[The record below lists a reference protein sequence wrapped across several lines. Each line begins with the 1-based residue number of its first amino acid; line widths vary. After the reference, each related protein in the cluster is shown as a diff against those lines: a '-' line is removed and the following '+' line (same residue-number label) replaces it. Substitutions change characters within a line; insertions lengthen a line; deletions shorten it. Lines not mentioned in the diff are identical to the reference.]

1 MSYAPNK
8 KFSLLRSPVFLFLM
22 PFLFLVKSLLVLS
35 ARLRLLHHSGV
46 LAAQVLALLVLPWQT
61 AHSLEDSTYFSPL
74 KVAYLADDVPWSFT
88 NAAGEPDGIM
98 LDVWRTWSQ
107 AVGVPLRFYPMG
119 QEQAIQRLKDSD
131 IDIIASLGPEN
142 RGLDSQLELQEML
155 TTRPA
160 FFVRNDLKGK
170 ALIDTLQSYPV
181 GVVDDGVSE
190 QLVKSQY
197 PEASVQAYSSLDK
210 MIKSISNRELV
221 VFFGNSDV
229 LRYYLSARGI
239 SVDFSIEKEAGYPT
253 HGLMAAIDPKRL
265 ALRSLIQRGLDQI
278 SQDSWESI
286 SQKWFG
292 IASQEESLVIALG
305 SNTAPLSF
313 INALGRP
320 AGMFVDI
327 WRLWSRKTGV
337 PVRFRMGERDE
348 SIIDLRAGKADFHG
362 SLSPSRARSE
372 WMRMSTPYYG
382 LVSRLYFRNTPGLRD
397 PGADLDKRRIGV
409 VSKSSNEE
417 FLNTWFPEAVTVP
430 ADNVSRLIELL
441 FSGGVNVFLAEP
453 EVVESALSAMGL
465 VGEVSSSKYINMNEA
480 VAAAVLAERGDEL
493 LPLINNGLGSI
504 TADEYRAIEE
514 SWIPNSDNRYF
525 NRPRAAVN
533 LTEDERHWLAQ
544 HHVLRTVLDTN
555 NPPLVFK
562 DDKGDY
568 QGIAVD
574 FIRLIEERLGITIQI
589 ESSNNFSDVLGKAYR
604 RELDLLPM
612 IQRTDERARYLD
624 MTTPIFTVPTVILAR
639 SSDTSIRSL
648 SDLKGKN
655 VGYIPGYATYE
666 HFRDRLPE
674 IDFKPVPTAASGLN
688 RISTG
693 SLDAI
698 ILDLAT
704 ASYQLERL
712 KLTNIHIVGEAGFD
726 SHYSVGSR
734 SDWPVLAS
742 ILEKTVNSFT
752 SEERTALQARW
763 VSVSTISWAPDKELF
778 IGLLLVVV
786 TLILIIYWN
795 RRLTLEIAE
804 RERAEKEL
812 KARADLDRL
821 FSHISRQFMESSVD
835 DSIDFFLKSIGE
847 NLGFESCMLVTGS
860 HPKSI
865 IEYYWSC
872 QASFAPHV
880 YAPASRYRLKD
891 YLHLL
896 SDDIL
901 YASDKTDNS
910 RMPDEVRAI
919 WDAEQVKNVVYVPM
933 VLFGDE
939 VGGLC
944 LLNRSSSALPQADEI
959 EMLRRGGELIAVAR
973 ARQQADNALRQSEE
987 RYELAMDAASDGLW
1001 DWNIAHERI
1010 YLSPRYQAMLGYQPG
1025 ELGNTPTAWRRQ
1037 IHVDDKQATLDFF
1050 NSQFNHSDESF
1061 QCEYRIRRKD
1071 GSYATVRSKGK
1082 VVFRDSR
1089 GMPLRAVGTLID
1101 ITEQRIRERELS
1113 MARFS
1118 LDNAGDHI
1126 HWFRRDG
1133 SHKYMNK
1140 SVCKVLGFSHDEM
1153 MGMTIMDINPAVT
1166 ASSWSRLWDQ
1176 LTLRKALTYE
1186 TLRKTKDG
1194 RVFPVEV
1201 TANYMEYEGEGFL
1214 FATGRDIT
1222 DRKQAEEALHKAK
1235 EAADQ
1240 ANQAKSNFLANM
1252 SHEIR
1257 TPMNA
1262 IIGLSHLVLKTEMN
1276 NKQNDYINKIKSSAH
1291 ALLGII
1297 NDILD
1302 FSRIEAGKLNMEH
1315 IDFDLG
1321 DVFEDLY
1328 NVAIV
1333 KADEKGVDLSYDI
1346 APDVPRLLKGD
1357 PLRLGQIL
1365 LNLTH
1370 NAVKFTQEGSVQVR
1384 VKLDSGDEESVRLGF
1399 EIEDTGIGI
1408 SPEHQS
1414 RLFESFS
1421 QVDGSTTRKFGGT
1434 GLGLAICHSLVEMMK
1449 GEISVTSELD
1459 VGSTFRFSIELG
1471 RGVSLKSSASALVGT
1486 KVLVVDD
1493 KDDARALLTSHLEV
1507 FGCVVLEAENGQQAQ
1522 TLLKEHNQKGDDPIT
1537 LAMLDWRMPDM
1548 DGLELAEHIR
1558 NMNLAV
1564 SPSLIMVSAY
1574 GREEVMARA
1583 TGRVDAFLIKPV
1595 SSSVLIETM
1604 LRTLDH
1610 QQLLLRRESD
1620 QGRGADKTF
1629 GGHVL
1634 LVEDNEI
1641 NQQVAR
1647 ELLEGYGLQVSLA
1660 DNGQKA
1666 VDAVEQ
1672 FHYDLVFMDIQM
1684 PEMDGYQ
1691 ATRVIRRLPGKSD
1704 LPIVAMTAHA
1714 MTGDRERCLQVG
1726 MNDHIAK
1733 PLDPKELNHKLEMWL
1748 QPGDELMTS
1757 VVEGQ
1762 PDVAGEA
1769 EADSVVVESETGFP
1783 GIDEEEGLARVMGN
1797 RKLYDRLLRNFY
1809 QEQHTDWQELE
1820 DCLERGDWKG
1830 ARFLTHGLK
1839 GAAGS
1844 LGAKGLHKTAG
1855 AVEAELRNSEQKPS
1869 DPLLEVLRD
1878 QFTKVM
1884 DGLKLVAEEAESSVY
1899 SYGEGRVETER
1910 LSFLLSHMQTLLHE
1924 GDADAADSLPELM
1937 QGLSGMVRQ
1946 EQLNELSKRI
1956 ENYDFEE
1963 AGHVLGEVQEELAL

>member
-1 MSYAPNK
+1 MSQAPHIK
-8 KFSLLRSPVFLFLM
+8 LSLLLSFIP
-22 PFLFLVKSLLVLS
+22 LLLIRRLS
-35 ARLRLLHHSGV
+35 VTSKKLQPSKG
-46 LAAQVLALLVLPWQT
+46 LAWSIMMTLALSVLPWQS
-61 AHSLEDSTYFSPL
+61 AQSREDVPYFSPL
-74 KVAYLADDVPWSFT
+74 KVAYLIDDVPWSFT
-88 NAAGEPDGIM
+88 NDAGEPDGIM
-98 LDVWRTWSQ
+98 LDVWRTWSVAAGIQ
-107 AVGVPLRFYPMG
+107 LRFHPMNR
-119 QEQAIQRLKDSD
+119 EQAIRSLKDSD
-131 IDIIASLGPEN
+131 VDIIASLGPEN
-142 RGLDSQLELQEML
+142 RVQDRQLELQEML
-155 TTRPA
+155 TTRPV
-160 FFVRNDLKGK
+160 FFVRNDLEQQ
-170 ALIDTLQSYPV
+170 ALTEALQTYEV
-181 GVVDDGVSE
+181 GVVDDGKSE
-190 QLVKSQY
+190 NLVRSQY
-197 PEASVQAYSSLDK
+197 PKASIRLYPSLEE

-239 SVDFSIEKEAGYPT
+239 SVDFTINTEARYPAQ
-253 HGLMAAIDPKRL
+253 GLVAAIDPNRL
-265 ALRSLIQRGLDQI
+265 ALRSLIQRGLDEI
-278 SQDSWESI
+278 SQESREAL

-292 IASQEESLVIALG
+292 ISAREESLVVALG
-305 SNTAPLSF
+305 SNMAPLSF

-337 PVRFRMGERDE
+337 PVHFRMAERDE
-348 SIIDLRAGKADFHG
+348 SIDDLRTGRADFHG

-372 WMRMSTPYYG
+372 WLRMSTPYYG
-382 LVSRLYFRNTPGLRD
+382 LVSRLYFRNKPRQRD
-397 PGADLDKRRIGV
+397 PGADLENRKIGV
-409 VSKSSNEE
+409 VSQSSNEE
-417 FLNTWFPEAVTVP
+417 FLNIWFADATTVP
-430 ADNVSRLIELL
+430 ADNVFQLIDLL
-441 FSGGVNVFLAEP
+441 FHGEIDVFLAEP

-480 VAAAVLAERGDEL
+480 VAAAVMAERGDEL
-493 LPLINNGLGSI
+493 LALINKGLNNI
-504 TADEYRAIEE
+504 TADEFRSIEE

-525 NRPRAAVN
+525 NRPRTAVN
-533 LTEDERHWLAQ
+533 LTEDERRWLAQ
-544 HHVLRTVLDTN
+544 HHVLRTVLNTN
-555 NPPLVFK
+555 NPPFSFK
-562 DDKGDY
+562 DDKGDFR
-568 QGIAVD
+568 GLAID

-589 ESSNNFSDVLGKAYR
+589 EESSDFSEILGEAYR
-604 RELDLLPM
+604 RELDLVPM
-612 IQRTDERARYLD
+612 MQRTDERARYLD
-624 MTTPIFTVPTVILAR
+624 LTPPIFTVPTVVLAR
-639 SSDTSIRSL
+639 SSDTSIRTV
-648 SDLKGKN
+648 SDLEGKS
-655 VGYIPGYATYE
+655 VGYIPGHASYDY
-666 HFRDRLPE
+666 FRERMPDS
-674 IDFKPVPTAASGLN
+674 DFQPVPTGASGLN

-693 SLDAI
+693 ALDAI
-698 ILDLAT
+698 ILNLAT
-704 ASYQLERL
+704 ASYQMERL
-712 KLTNIHIVGEAGFD
+712 KLTNIHIVGEAGFNFE
-726 SHYSVGSR
+726 YAVGSR
-734 SDWPVLAS
+734 NDWPVLGS
-742 ILEKTVNSFT
+742 ILDKTINSFT
-752 SEERTALQARW
+752 SEERAALQSRW

-812 KARADLDRL
+812 KVRADLDRL
-821 FSHISRQFMESSVD
+821 FSNISRQFMESSVD

-847 NLGFESCMLVTGS
+847 SLGFESCVLVVGG
-860 HPKSI
+860 HPTAR
-865 IEYYWSC
+865 IEYFWSRL
-872 QASFAPHV
+872 ASFDPNAFNDTG
-880 YAPASRYRLKD
+880 RYRVKD

-896 SDDIL
+896 DDGIL

-910 RMPDEVRAI
+910 GMPDECKAI
-919 WDAEQVKNVVYVPM
+919 WEAEKVKNIVYVPM

-939 VGGLC
+939 VGGVC
-944 LLNRSSSALPQADEI
+944 LFNRYSSALPQADEI
-959 EMLRRGGELIAVAR
+959 ELLRRGGELIAVAR
-973 ARQQADNALRQSEE
+973 ARQEADDALRQSEE

-1001 DWNIAHERI
+1001 DWDIAHERI
-1010 YLSPRYQAMLGYQPG
+1010 YLSPRYQAMLGYQPD
-1025 ELGNTPTAWRRQ
+1025 ELGDTPAAWRRQ
-1037 IHVDDKQATLDFF
+1037 IHLDDKQATEDFF
-1050 NSQFNHSDESF
+1050 NSQFTHSDESF

-1133 SHKYMNK
+1133 SHKYVNEAA
-1140 SVCKVLGFSHDEM
+1140 CKNLGYSHDEM
-1153 MGMTIMDINPAVT
+1153 MDMTIMDINPAVT
-1166 ASSWSRLWDQ
+1166 ASSWTRLWDQ

-1186 TLRKTKDG
+1186 TLRKTLDG

-1262 IIGLSHLVLKTEMN
+1262 IIGLSHLVLKTEMSN
-1276 NKQNDYINKIKSSAH
+1276 RQNDYINKIQSSAH

-1302 FSRIEAGKLNMEH
+1302 FSRIEAGKLNMEC

-1333 KADEKGVDLSYDI
+1333 KADEKGIDLSYDI

-1384 VKLDSGDEESVRLGF
+1384 VKLESGDDENVRLGF
-1399 EIEDTGIGI
+1399 EIEDSGIGI

-1434 GLGLAICHSLVEMMK
+1434 GLGLAICSSLVEMMNGK
-1449 GEISVTSELD
+1449 ISVTSELD
-1459 VGSTFRFSIELG
+1459 IGSTFRFSIDMG
-1471 RGVSLKSSASALVGT
+1471 RGVLLKSSASALMGA

-1507 FGCVVLEAENGQQAQ
+1507 FGCQVLVAENGQQAQ
-1522 TLLKEHNQKGDDPIT
+1522 ALLQEHNLKGERPIT
-1537 LAMLDWRMPDM
+1537 LALLDWRMPDM

-1558 NMNLAV
+1558 NMNLPECPA
-1564 SPSLIMVSAY
+1564 LIMVSAY

-1595 SSSVLIETM
+1595 SSSVLMETM
-1604 LRTLDH
+1604 LRTLDR
-1610 QQLLLRRESD
+1610 QQLQSRRDLD
-1620 QGRGADKTF
+1620 QDEATERAFK
-1629 GGHVL
+1629 GHVL

-1647 ELLEGYGLQVSLA
+1647 ELLEGFGLRVSLA
-1660 DNGQKA
+1660 DNGKRA

-1672 FHYDLVFMDIQM
+1672 HHYGLVFMDIQM

-1691 ATRVIRRLPGKSD
+1691 ATRIIRRLPGKSE

-1733 PLDPKELNHKLEMWL
+1733 PLDPKELGNMLEMWL
-1748 QPGDELMTS
+1748 QPADA
-1757 VVEGQ
+1757 VEAVII
-1762 PDVAGEA
+1762 DAEA
-1769 EADSVVVESETGFP
+1769 EWPEAQAVESKAAEPVPEGTKVELP
-1783 GIDEEEGLARVMGN
+1783 GIDIEEGLNRVMGN

-1809 QEQHTDWQELE
+1809 QDQHTDWQELE
-1820 DCLERGDWKG
+1820 SCLEQQDWKG

-1839 GAAGS
+1839 GVAGS
-1844 LGAKGLHKTAG
+1844 LGAKALHKAAG
-1855 AVEAELRNSEQKPS
+1855 AVEAELRSSEQRPS
-1869 DPLLEVLRD
+1869 QILLETLRAR
-1878 QFTKVM
+1878 FTEVM
-1884 DGLKLVAEEAESSVY
+1884 DELETFKAEAEPTPY
-1899 SYGEGRVETER
+1899 NYGEGRVETER
-1910 LSFLLSHMQTLLHE
+1910 LSFLLSNMQTLLQE
-1924 GDADAADSLPELM
+1924 GDADAADSLPELVR
-1937 QGLSGMVRQ
+1937 GLSGMVNQ
-1946 EQLNELSKRI
+1946 KQLDELCRRV
-1956 ENYDFEE
+1956 ENYDFDE
-1963 AGHVLGEVQEELAL
+1963 AGQVVDELQEELTL

>member
-1 MSYAPNK
+1 MSYVPNK
-8 KFSLLRSPVFLFLM
+8 KSCLLLPPVFLFLM
-22 PFLFLVKSLLVLS
+22 QCLLVLS
-35 ARLRLLHHSGV
+35 VRLQSTKRPAILPVLL
-46 LAAQVLALLVLPWQT
+46 LALLALPWQS
-61 AHSLEDSTYFSPL
+61 ARSLEDSSYFSPL

-98 LDVWRTWSQ
+98 LDAWRTWSRE
-107 AVGVPLRFYPMG
+107 VGVPLRFYPMNH
-119 QEQAIQRLKDSD
+119 EQAVRRLKDND
-131 IDIIASLGPEN
+131 IDIIASLGPED
-142 RGLDSQLELQEML
+142 RGLGSNLQLQEII

-160 FFVRNDLKGK
+160 FFVRNDLEDK
-170 ALIDTLQSYPV
+170 ALIDTVQTYPV

-190 QLVKSQY
+190 ELVKSQY
-197 PEASVQAYSSLDK
+197 PNANVRTYPSLDE

-221 VFFGNSDV
+221 VFLGNSDV
-229 LRYYLSARGI
+229 LRYFLSARGI
-239 SVDFSIEKEAGYPT
+239 SVDFNIEKEINYPEQR
-253 HGLMAAIDPKRL
+253 LVAAINPDRK
-265 ALRSLIQRGLDQI
+265 ALGSLIQRGLDEI
-278 SQDSWESI
+278 GSESWELL

-292 IASQEESLVIALG
+292 ITTQEESLVVALV

-327 WRLWSRKTGV
+327 WRLWSRKTGI
-337 PVRFRMGERDE
+337 PVRFRMAERDE
-348 SIIDLRAGKADFHG
+348 TILDLRTGKADFHG

-382 LVSRLYFRNTPGLRD
+382 LVSRLYYRNVPGQRD

-417 FLNTWFPEAVTVP
+417 FLNIWFPDAVTVP

-441 FSGGVNVFLAEP
+441 FRGEVEVFLAEP

-465 VGEVSSSKYINMNEA
+465 VGEVNSSKYINMNEA

-504 TADEYRAIEE
+504 TGDEFRAIEE

-544 HHVLRTVLDTN
+544 HHVLRTVLNTN
-555 NPPLVFK
+555 NPPLAFK
-562 DDKGDY
+562 DDKGDI

-589 ESSNNFSDVLGKAYR
+589 EESNNFSEVLGQAYR

-612 IQRTDERARYLD
+612 VQRTDERSRYLD
-624 MTTPIFTVPTVILAR
+624 ITKPVFTVPTVILAR

-648 SDLKGKN
+648 PDLKGKT
-655 VGYIPGYATYE
+655 VGYIPGYAAFEY
-666 HFRDRLPE
+666 FRERVPE
-674 IDFKPVPTAASGLN
+674 IDFKPVPNAANGLN

-698 ILDLAT
+698 IINLAT

-712 KLTNIHIVGEAGFD
+712 KLTNIHIVGEAGF
-726 SHYSVGSR
+726 SYEYAVGSR
-734 SDWPVLAS
+734 NDWPVLGT
-742 ILEKTVNSFT
+742 ILDKTVNSFT
-752 SEERTALQARW
+752 SDELTALQARW

-835 DSIDFFLKSIGE
+835 DSINFFLKSVGE
-847 NLGFESCMLVTGS
+847 NLGFESCLLVTGS
-860 HPKSI
+860 YPNGL
-865 IEYYWSC
+865 IEHFWS
-872 QASFAPHV
+872 QRVSFDPHV
-880 YAPASRYRLKD
+880 YDPASRYRLKD

-901 YASDKTDNS
+901 YASDKTDNT
-910 RMPDEVRAI
+910 RMPDECKAI
-919 WDAEQVKNVVYVPM
+919 WDAEKVQNVVYVPM

-944 LLNRSSSALPQADEI
+944 LLNRNSSALPQADEI
-959 EMLRRGGELIAVAR
+959 ELLRRGGELIAVAR

-1001 DWNIAHERI
+1001 DWNIVHERI
-1010 YLSPRYQAMLGYQPG
+1010 YLSPRYQTMLGYQPG

-1050 NSQFNHSDESF
+1050 NSQFSHSDESF

-1133 SHKYMNK
+1133 SHKYVNE
-1140 SVCKVLGFSHDEM
+1140 SVCKVLGYSLDEM
-1153 MGMTIMDINPAVT
+1153 MDMTIMDINPAVT

-1186 TLRKTKDG
+1186 TLRKTRDG

-1262 IIGLSHLVLKTEMN
+1262 IIGLSHLVLKTEMTG
-1276 NKQNDYINKIKSSAH
+1276 KQNDYVSKIQSSAH

-1302 FSRIEAGKLNMEH
+1302 FSRIEAGKLNMER

-1328 NVAIV
+1328 NVAIL
-1333 KADEKGVDLSYDI
+1333 KADEKGIDLSYDI

-1370 NAVKFTQEGSVQVR
+1370 NAVKFTQNGSVQVR
-1384 VKLDSGDEESVRLGF
+1384 VKLESGDDESVRLGF

-1434 GLGLAICHSLVEMMK
+1434 GLGLAICRSLVGMMN

-1459 VGSTFRFSIELG
+1459 VGSTFRFVIDLG
-1471 RGVSLKSSASALVGT
+1471 RGVSLKSSASALMGI

-1507 FGCVVLEAENGQQAQ
+1507 FGCVVLEAENGEQAQ
-1522 TLLKEHNQKGDDPIT
+1522 MLLREHNQQGDDPVT
-1537 LAMLDWRMPDM
+1537 LALLDWRMPDM

-1558 NMNLAV
+1558 NMNLTV
-1564 SPSLIMVSAY
+1564 CPSLIMVSAY

-1604 LRTLDH
+1604 LRAMDR
-1610 QQLLLRRESD
+1610 QQLLLRRDADTDSD
-1620 QGRGADKTF
+1620 AERTF
-1629 GGHVL
+1629 SGHVL

-1647 ELLEGYGLQVSLA
+1647 ELLEGFGLQVSLA

-1666 VDAVEQ
+1666 VDAIELH
-1672 FHYDLVFMDIQM
+1672 HYDLVFMDIQM

-1691 ATRVIRRLPGKSD
+1691 ATRIIRRLPGKSD

-1733 PLDPKELNHKLEMWL
+1733 PLDPKELGQKLEMWL
-1748 QPGDELMTS
+1748 QAEKSTS
-1757 VVEGQ
+1757 AAMAQVNSVSTE
-1762 PDVAGEA
+1762 PLPT
-1769 EADSVVVESETGFP
+1769 DSVESTSENGLP

-1809 QEQHTDWQELE
+1809 EDQHTDWQELE
-1820 DCLERGDWKG
+1820 ECLDRNDWNG

-1844 LGAKGLHKTAG
+1844 LGAKALQQAAG
-1855 AVEAELRNSEQKPS
+1855 AVEAELRNSDQRPSEQ
-1869 DPLLEVLRD
+1869 LLVNLHNRFNEV
-1878 QFTKVM
+1878 M
-1884 DGLKLVAEEAESSVY
+1884 GGLQSVTAESEPAVY

-1910 LSFLLSHMQTLLHE
+1910 LSFLLSHMQTLLQE

-1946 EQLNELSKRI
+1946 EQLDELCRRV
-1956 ENYDFEE
+1956 ENYDFDE
-1963 AGHVLGEVQEELAL
+1963 ASHVLGEVQEELTL

>member
-1 MSYAPNK
+1 MSYVPYNNSK
-8 KFSLLRSPVFLFLM
+8 LQSLPTPLFLLWYLVRRCIRAALFDKAGKLT
-22 PFLFLVKSLLVLS
+22 FLM
-35 ARLRLLHHSGV
+35 
-46 LAAQVLALLVLPWQT
+46 LVLPFFLLSGQT
-61 AHSLEDSTYFSPL
+61 ADARDGGPYFTPL
-74 KVAYLADDVPWSFT
+74 KVAYFTDDVPWSFT

-98 LDVWRTWSQ
+98 VDIWRTWSRG
-107 AVGVPLRFYPMG
+107 VGVPLIFYPMN
-119 QEQAIQRLKDSD
+119 QKQAIRRLKNSE
-131 IDIIASLGPEN
+131 IDIIANLGPEEQVSEKN
-142 RGLDSQLELQEML
+142 LELQEIIV
-155 TTRPA
+155 TRPS
-160 FFVRNDLKGK
+160 FFIRDDLGEKS
-170 ALIDTLQSYPV
+170 LIDLLQTYEV
-181 GVVDDGVSE
+181 GVVDDGVSYR
-190 QLVKSQY
+190 LAKSQY
-197 PEASVQAYSSLDK
+197 PEANFRLYSSLES
-210 MIKSISNRELV
+210 MIQSISNRELV
-221 VFFGNSDV
+221 VFFGNNDE

-239 SVDFSIEKEAGYPT
+239 NVDFRICANVEFPAQ
-253 HGLMAAIDPKRL
+253 GLVAAFDPSRL
-265 ALRSLIQRGLDQI
+265 ALRSLIQRGLSDMDQ
-278 SQDSWESI
+278 DDWESI
-286 SQKWFG
+286 SQKWLG
-292 IASQEESLVIALG
+292 ISVQEESLVVALG

-348 SIIDLRAGKADFHG
+348 TILDLRAGKADFHG

-382 LVSRLYFRNTPGLRD
+382 LVSRLYYRNTPGISD
-397 PGADLDKRRIGV
+397 PGAELDGRKVGV
-409 VSKSSNEE
+409 VSQSSNEE
-417 FLNTWFPEAVTVP
+417 FLRTWFPQVHTVP
-430 ADNVSRLIELL
+430 ANNVSQLVDMLFNADIE
-441 FSGGVNVFLAEP
+441 VFLAEP

-465 VGEVSSSKYINMNEA
+465 IGEVASSKYINMNEA
-480 VAAAVLAERGDEL
+480 VAAAVLAERGNEL
-493 LPLINNGLGSI
+493 LPLINKGLSSI
-504 TADEYRAIEE
+504 TADEFRAIEE

-533 LTEDERHWLAQ
+533 LTEEERHWLAQ
-544 HHVLRTVLDTN
+544 HHVLRTVVAVD
-555 NPPLVFK
+555 NPPLSFK
-562 DDKGDY
+562 DENGDY
-568 QGIAVD
+568 QGIAID

-589 ESSNNFSDVLGKAYR
+589 DEANVWSNVLGQAYR
-604 RELDLLPM
+604 RELDILAM
-612 IQRTDERARYLD
+612 VQKTDERARYLD
-624 MTTPIFTVPTVILAR
+624 TTASVFTVPTVILAR
-639 SSDTSIRSL
+639 SSDTSINSL
-648 SDLKGKN
+648 SDLKGKS
-655 VGYIPGYATYE
+655 VGYIPGFAVHEYYRE
-666 HFRDRLPE
+666 RMPE
-674 IDFKPVPTAASGLN
+674 IDFKPVPSAASGLN

-698 ILDLAT
+698 IINLAT
-704 ASYQLERL
+704 ASYQLDRL
-712 KLTNIHIVGEAGFD
+712 KLTNIHIVGEAG
-726 SHYSVGSR
+726 YNYEYTVASR
-734 SDWPVLAS
+734 NDWPILSS
-742 ILEKTVNSFT
+742 ILEKTVNSLT
-752 SEERTALQARW
+752 SDEMTALQSRW

-804 RERAEKEL
+804 RERAEQEL
-812 KARADLDRL
+812 KARAELDRL
-821 FSHISRQFMESSVD
+821 FSNISRRFMENSVGE
-835 DSIDFFLKSIGE
+835 SVEFFLNSIGK
-847 NLGFESCMLVTGS
+847 NLEFEHCLMTVGS
-860 HPKSI
+860 YPQNT
-865 IEYYWSC
+865 IEQHWSRSK
-872 QASFAPHV
+872 QFDISVFNLA
-880 YAPASRYRLKD
+880 RKYRLKD
-891 YLHLL
+891 YLHSLG
-896 SDDIL
+896 DGIL
-901 YASDKTDNS
+901 YCNSRTDNS
-910 RMPDEVRAI
+910 RMPDECRTM
-919 WDAEQVKNVVYVPM
+919 WEKLELRNVIFVPM
-933 VLFGDE
+933 VLFGND
-939 VGGLC
+939 VGGLV
-944 LLNRSSSALPQADEI
+944 LINRDSESLPQTDEL
-959 EMLRRGGELIAVAR
+959 ELLRRGAELIAVAR
-973 ARQQADNALRQSEE
+973 ARQQADDALRQSEE

-1001 DWNIAHERI
+1001 DWDIAHDRI
-1010 YLSPRYQAMLGYQPG
+1010 YLSPRYQLMLGYQPG
-1025 ELGNTPTAWRRQ
+1025 EMGTTPSAWRRQ

-1050 NSQFNHSDESF
+1050 NSQFSHSDESF

-1133 SHKYMNK
+1133 SHKYVNE
-1140 SVCKVLGFSHDEM
+1140 SVCKVLGFSLDEM
-1153 MGMTIMDINPAVT
+1153 MDMTIMDINPAVT
-1166 ASSWSRLWDQ
+1166 ASSWARLWDQ

-1186 TLRKTKDG
+1186 TLRKTRDG
-1194 RVFPVEV
+1194 RVFPVEI

-1262 IIGLSHLVLKTEMN
+1262 IIGLSHLVLKTEMT
-1276 NKQNDYINKIKSSAH
+1276 NKQNDYIGKIKSSAH

-1302 FSRIEAGKLNMEH
+1302 FSRIEAGKLNMEC

-1333 KADEKGVDLSYDI
+1333 KADEKGIDLSYDI

-1384 VKLDSGDEESVRLGF
+1384 VKLDSGDDERVRLGF
-1399 EIEDTGIGI
+1399 EIEDSGIGI

-1434 GLGLAICHSLVEMMK
+1434 GLGLAICRSLVEMMN

-1459 VGSTFRFSIELG
+1459 EGSTFRFSIDLD
-1471 RGVSLKSSASALVGT
+1471 RGVSLKSSASALVGK

-1493 KDDARALLTSHLEV
+1493 KEDARALLTSHLEV
-1507 FGCVVLEAENGQQAQ
+1507 FGCQVLVAENGQQAQ
-1522 TLLKEHNQKGDDPIT
+1522 TLLQEHNLKGDAPVT
-1537 LAMLDWRMPDM
+1537 MALLDWRMPDM
-1548 DGLELAEHIR
+1548 DGMELAEHIR
-1558 NMNLAV
+1558 NMNLPV
-1564 SPSLIMVSAY
+1564 CPSLIMVSAY

-1595 SSSVLIETM
+1595 SSPVLIETM
-1604 LRTLDH
+1604 LRTLDNK
-1610 QQLLLRRESD
+1610 QMLSRKDSGQDD
-1620 QGRGADKTF
+1620 QAGKVF
-1629 GGHVL
+1629 SGHVL

-1647 ELLEGYGLQVSLA
+1647 ELLEGYGLQISLA
-1660 DNGQKA
+1660 DNGQNA
-1666 VDAVEQ
+1666 VDAIEEG
-1672 FHYDLVFMDIQM
+1672 HYDLVFMDIQM

-1714 MTGDRERCLQVG
+1714 MMGDRERCLQVG

-1733 PLDPKELNHKLEMWL
+1733 PLDPKELSIKLEMWL
-1748 QPGDELMTS
+1748 QTS
-1757 VVEGQ
+1757 DRKVTPVIEVEPDAAAVVE
-1762 PDVAGEA
+1762 PETKGEL
-1769 EADSVVVESETGFP
+1769 P
-1783 GIDEEEGLARVMGN
+1783 GIDEEEGLGRVMGN
-1797 RKLYDRLLRNFY
+1797 RKLYERLLCNFY
-1809 QEQHTDWQELE
+1809 QDQRTDWEELE
-1820 DCLERGDWKG
+1820 DCLTRSDWKG

-1844 LGAKGLHKTAG
+1844 LGAIHLHKAAG
-1855 AVEAELRNSEQKPS
+1855 AVETALRGEEKHPS
-1869 DPLLEVLRD
+1869 AALMNQLHNTFHE
-1878 QFTKVM
+1878 VM
-1884 DGLKLVAEEAESSVY
+1884 DGLKGFRAEEEPAVY

-1910 LSFLLSHMQTLLHE
+1910 LSFLLGHMQTLLQD
-1924 GDADAADSLPELM
+1924 GDASASDSLPELM
-1937 QGLSGMVRQ
+1937 QGLSGMVKQ
-1946 EQLNELSKRI
+1946 EQLDELCKRV
-1956 ENYDFEE
+1956 ENYDFDE
-1963 AGHVLGEVQEELAL
+1963 AGHVLSELQEELTL

>member
-1 MSYAPNK
+1 MSYAPHK
-8 KFSLLRSPVFLFLM
+8 KFFLLLTLIPLLLMRRLAVSFVKQEPSKGFALSTVLVLVFSLL
-22 PFLFLVKSLLVLS
+22 
-35 ARLRLLHHSGV
+35 
-46 LAAQVLALLVLPWQT
+46 PWQSVQ
-61 AHSLEDSTYFSPL
+61 SLEDSTYFSPL
-74 KVAYLADDVPWSFT
+74 KVAYLTDDVPWSFT

-98 LDVWRTWSQ
+98 LDVWRTWSK
-107 AVGVPLRFYPMG
+107 AVGIPLRFYPIN
-119 QEQAIQRLKDSD
+119 QEQAIHRLKNSD

-142 RGLDSQLELQEML
+142 RVLGSKLELQEML

-160 FFVRNDLKGK
+160 FFVRNDLEGK
-170 ALIDTLQSYPV
+170 ALMETLTAYEV
-181 GVVDDGVSE
+181 GVVDDGVSSN
-190 QLVKSQY
+190 LVKSQY
-197 PEASVQAYSSLDK
+197 PEASVRLYPSLGE
-210 MIKSISNRELV
+210 MIKSISNRELA

-239 SVDFSIEKEAGYPT
+239 NVDFAINTEARYPAQ
-253 HGLMAAIDPKRL
+253 GLVAAIDPSRL
-265 ALRSLIQRGLDQI
+265 ALRSLIQRGLDEI
-278 SQDSWESI
+278 SKESWEAL

-292 IASQEESLVIALG
+292 VSAQEESLVIALG

-327 WRLWSRKTGV
+327 WRLWSRKTGM

-348 SIIDLRAGKADFHG
+348 SIHDLRTGKADFHG

-372 WMRMSTPYYG
+372 WLRMSTPYYG
-382 LVSRLYFRNTPGLRD
+382 LVSRLYFRNKPGFRD
-397 PGADLDKRRIGV
+397 PGADLENRKIGV

-417 FLNTWFPEAVTVP
+417 FLNTWFPDAITVP

-441 FSGGVNVFLAEP
+441 FRGEIEVFLAEP
-453 EVVESALSAMGL
+453 EVVESALSASGL

-493 LPLINNGLGSI
+493 LSLINNGLSSI
-504 TADEYRAIEE
+504 TPDEFRTIEE

-533 LTEDERHWLAQ
+533 LTEEERHWLAQ
-544 HHVLRTVLDTN
+544 HHVLRTVLDVN
-555 NPPLVFK
+555 NPPLSFK
-562 DDKGDY
+562 DENGDY
-568 QGIAVD
+568 QGITVD
-574 FIRLIEERLGITIQI
+574 FMRLIEERLGITIQI
-589 ESSNNFSDVLGKAYR
+589 EESNSLSEILGRAYR
-604 RELDLLPM
+604 RELDILPM

-624 MTTPIFTVPTVILAR
+624 LTAPIFTVPTVILAR

-648 SDLKGKN
+648 SDLKRKN
-655 VGYIPGYATYE
+655 VGYIPGNASYDY
-666 HFRDRLPE
+666 FRERMPE
-674 IDFKPVPTAASGLN
+674 IDFKPVPSAASGLN

-698 ILDLAT
+698 ILNLAT

-712 KLTNIHIVGEAGFD
+712 KLTNIHIVGEAGYNFE
-726 SHYSVGSR
+726 YTIGSR
-734 SDWPVLAS
+734 NDWPVLSS
-742 ILEKTVNSFT
+742 ILDKTINSFT
-752 SEERTALQARW
+752 SEERSALQARW
-763 VSVSTISWAPDKELF
+763 ISVSTISWAPDKELF

-821 FSHISRQFMESSVD
+821 FSNISRQFMDNSVD
-835 DSIDFFLKSIGE
+835 DSIDFFLKSVGE
-847 NLGFESCMLVTGS
+847 SLGFESCLLVVGS
-860 HPKSI
+860 HPKASI
-865 IEYYWSC
+865 EHFWSRLP
-872 QASFAPHV
+872 SFDPGA
-880 YAPASRYRLKD
+880 YADASRYRIKD

-896 SDDIL
+896 GDDIL

-910 RMPDEVRAI
+910 RMPDDCKAI
-919 WDAEQVKNVVYVPM
+919 CEAEKIKNVVYVPM
-933 VLFGDE
+933 VLFGDD
-939 VGGLC
+939 VGGVC
-944 LLNRSSSALPQADEI
+944 LLNRDSSSLPQADEI
-959 EMLRRGGELIAVAR
+959 ELLRRGGELIAVAR
-973 ARQQADNALRQSEE
+973 ARQQADDALRQSEE

-1001 DWNIAHERI
+1001 DWNITHERI
-1010 YLSPRYQAMLGYQPG
+1010 YLSPRYQTMLGYQPG

-1050 NSQFNHSDESF
+1050 NSQFSHSDESF

-1133 SHKYMNK
+1133 SHKYVNE
-1140 SVCKVLGFSHDEM
+1140 SVCKVLGYRHDEM
-1153 MGMTIMDINPAVT
+1153 MDMTIMDINPAVT

-1186 TLRKTKDG
+1186 TLRKTRDG

-1262 IIGLSHLVLKTEMN
+1262 IIGLSHLVLKTEMS
-1276 NKQNDYINKIKSSAH
+1276 NKQNDYITKIKSSAH

-1302 FSRIEAGKLNMEH
+1302 FSRIEAGKLNMEC

-1333 KADEKGVDLSYDI
+1333 RADEKGIDLSYDI

-1384 VKLDSGDEESVRLGF
+1384 VKLESGDEENVRLGF
-1399 EIEDTGIGI
+1399 EIEDSGIGI

-1434 GLGLAICHSLVEMMK
+1434 GLGLAICRSLVEMMN

-1459 VGSTFRFSIELG
+1459 VGSTFRFSIDLG
-1471 RGVSLKSSASALVGT
+1471 RGVSLKSSASALVGS
-1486 KVLVVDD
+1486 KILVVDD

-1507 FGCVVLEAENGQQAQ
+1507 FGCHVLVAENGQQAQ
-1522 TLLKEHNQKGDDPIT
+1522 ALLKEHNLQGDDLQGNEPIT
-1537 LAMLDWRMPDM
+1537 LALLDWRMPDM
-1548 DGLELAEHIR
+1548 DGMELAEHIR
-1558 NMNLAV
+1558 NMNLPV
-1564 SPSLIMVSAY
+1564 CPSLIMVSAY

-1595 SSSVLIETM
+1595 SSSVLMETM
-1604 LRTLDH
+1604 LRTLDR
-1610 QQLLLRRESD
+1610 QQLLSRRDSGLSEA
-1620 QGRGADKTF
+1620 ADKAF
-1629 GGHVL
+1629 RGHVL
-1634 LVEDNEI
+1634 LVEDNDI

-1666 VDAVEQ
+1666 VNAVEQ
-1672 FHYDLVFMDIQM
+1672 HQYDLVFMDIQM

-1691 ATRVIRRLPGKSD
+1691 ATRIIRRLPGRSE

-1733 PLDPKELNHKLEMWL
+1733 PLDPKELSSKLEMWL
-1748 QPGDELMTS
+1748 QSAARTDN
-1757 VVEGQ
+1757 VVI
-1762 PDVAGEA
+1762 DVEPERAESTAEEEKAGL
-1769 EADSVVVESETGFP
+1769 P

-1809 QEQHTDWQELE
+1809 QDQHTDWQELE
-1820 DCLERGDWKG
+1820 SCLELQDWRG

-1844 LGAKGLHKTAG
+1844 LGAKDLHKAAG
-1855 AVEAELRNSEQKPS
+1855 AVEAELRSSEQRPS
-1869 DPLLEVLRD
+1869 DALLETLCDR
-1878 QFTKVM
+1878 FTEVM
-1884 DGLKLVAEEAESSVY
+1884 SGLKAFRAEAEPTPY
-1899 SYGEGRVETER
+1899 SYGEGMVETER
-1910 LSFLLSHMQTLLHE
+1910 LSFLLSHMQTLLQE
-1924 GDADAADSLPELM
+1924 GDADAADSLPELVR
-1937 QGLSGMVRQ
+1937 GLSGMVKQ
-1946 EQLNELSKRI
+1946 EQLDELCRQV
-1956 ENYDFEE
+1956 ENYDFNE
-1963 AGHVLGEVQEELAL
+1963 AGQVLDELQEELTL